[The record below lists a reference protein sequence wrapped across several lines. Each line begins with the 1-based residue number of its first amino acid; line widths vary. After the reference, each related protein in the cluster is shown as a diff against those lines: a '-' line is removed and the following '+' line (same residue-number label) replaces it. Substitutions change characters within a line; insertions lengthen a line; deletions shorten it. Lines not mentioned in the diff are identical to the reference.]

1 MIDGSWRHVLCAI
14 GPDFEE
20 CPAMQIGKVI
30 RALRN
35 ERGLSLESLAF
46 DAGTDA
52 SNLSR
57 VERGVQQPTE
67 EGLLA
72 IAKALGTSLAAMYA
86 MTEGKTLSD
95 DKSAALVLPEDMV
108 REAMQ
113 MRKYFRALKPEYRQ
127 LALELVKTLV
137 KAQGKAP
144 Q

>member
-1 MIDGSWRHVLCAI
+1 MIDGNWRHMLCAI
-14 GPDFEE
+14 AAEFEE
-20 CPAMQIGKVI
+20 CAAMQIGKVI

-67 EGLLA
+67 EGLRA
-72 IAKALGTSLAAMYA
+72 IARALGTSLAAMYA
-86 MTEGKTLSD
+86 MAEGKTLSG
-95 DKSAALVLPEDMV
+95 DKSAALVLPEDMA

-113 MRKYFRALKPEYRQ
+113 MRKYFRALTPEHQ
-127 LALELVKTLV
+127 HLALELVKTLV
-137 KAQGKAP
+137 KAQGKVP